1 MRTQSAILVA
11 LGAASTL
18 VGACMW
24 RAPTQRHVDMVVP
37 RPDTGVAPAAS
48 ILAARFSRDDSR
60 TPAAADA
67 IVLVFDRDVDAV
79 SLVPQAFLIVEDD
92 GTRVFALQA
101 VLAPASESDEN
112 RSVTLYGDFGDP
124 KENPATDVIV
134 VGPVYAEDGTPLL
147 GASAKIEP
155 WDIGTRAVVAES
167 IPPGPLRCPDA
178 RQVLR
183 TYWSDEIRGVDP
195 ADLARVQI
203 GLGQGPARA
212 PVGFDDHAGESDPS
226 DDNVLDLCV
235 DVDVP
240 IVELRIAPG
249 TFVDATG
256 QPSAAVALPVRD
268 GPPR

>member
-1 MRTQSAILVA
+1 MRRRCAILVA
-11 LGAASTL
+11 FGLAAC
-18 VGACMW
+18 VW

-37 RPDTGVAPAAS
+37 RPDAGVAPAAS

-67 IVLVFDRDVDAV
+67 IVLVFDRDVDPV
-79 SLVPQAFLIVEDD
+79 SLVPQAFLIVEAD
-92 GTRVFALQA
+92 GTRVFALES
-101 VLAPASESDEN
+101 VLAPANEDDEN
-112 RSVTLYGDFGDP
+112 RTVTLYGDFGDP
-124 KENPATDVIV
+124 KDNPPTDVIV
-134 VGPVYAEDGTPLL
+134 VDTIYAEDGTPLL

-155 WDIGTRAVVAES
+155 WDLAARAVVAES
-167 IPPGPLRCPDA
+167 IPPGPMSCPDA

-183 TYWSDEIRGVDP
+183 TYWSDEIRGIEP

-212 PVGFDDHAGESDPS
+212 PVGFDDHAGDGDAN

-235 DVDVP
+235 DVDAP
-240 IVELRIAPG
+240 IVELRIAAG

-268 GPPR
+268 GPAR